1 MFGELV
7 DAVLFSAT
15 EICYLE
21 ELPLAYAQQEL
32 KKQPRLSDQTVHFA
46 FCQGFLLGLCWC
58 FGVAYPPRE

>member
-32 KKQPRLSDQTVHFA
+32 KNQPRLSDQTVHFA
-46 FCQGFLLGLCWC
+46 FCQGFG
-58 FGVAYPPRE
+58 FMA